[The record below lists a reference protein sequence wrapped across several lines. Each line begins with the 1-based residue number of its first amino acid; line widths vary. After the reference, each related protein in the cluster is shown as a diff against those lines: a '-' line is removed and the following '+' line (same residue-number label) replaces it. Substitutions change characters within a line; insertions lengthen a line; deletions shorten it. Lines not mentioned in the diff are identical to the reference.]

1 MLNTINYN
9 ACSILPQLPSLYKKK
24 LPPLPKEK
32 NKKQKKPF
40 LFRKTNGLRFFNNHS

>member
-32 NKKQKKPF
+32 NKNKKSPF
-40 LFRKTNGLRFFNNHS
+40 YLGKLMA